1 MKAIVH
7 KKYGPPSVV
16 QLRDIPKPIPGK
28 DEVLIKVYASTV
40 NRTDCGF
47 RKGKPYIVRLFSGIW
62 GPKSQ
67 TLGNE
72 FAGEIETIGENVTSF
87 KTGDKVF
94 GFDDSRFGG
103 HAEYMVLQEKKAI
116 AIMPSHFSYIEA
128 APLAEGAH
136 YALSDLRAAKIK
148 AGQKI
153 LINGATGAIGS
164 AAVQLC
170 KHFGLSVTAVCS
182 TENVSLVAALGAD
195 KVIDYREQDFTKLA
209 QEYDV
214 VFDAVGK
221 SSFGKCKR
229 LLKKK
234 GIYMST
240 ELGAGWQNILLALIT
255 PLLGGRRVLF
265 PIPTINK
272 EVLHLFKELAE
283 KEKYKPVIDKQYTL
297 EQTAEAYCYVET
309 GYKIGN
315 VVITIR

>member
-7 KKYGPPSVV
+7 TKYGPPSVV
-16 QLRDIPKPIPGK
+16 QLKNIPQPVPRN

-47 RKGKPYIVRLFSGIW
+47 RKGKPYIVRLFSGLLR
-62 GPKSQ
+62 PKSQ

-72 FAGEIETIGENVTSF
+72 FAGEIESTGAAVASF
-87 KTGDKVF
+87 AVGDKVF
-94 GFDDSRFGG
+94 GFDDGTFGG
-103 HAEYMVLQEKKAI
+103 HAEYMVLREKKAI
-116 AIMPSHFSYIEA
+116 AQMPSNYSYIEA

-136 YALSDLRAAKIK
+136 YALSDLRGAKIK

-153 LINGATGAIGS
+153 IINGATGAIGS

-170 KHFGLSVTAVCS
+170 KYFGLYVTAVCS
-182 TENVSLVAALGAD
+182 TEYIALVQSIGAD
-195 KVIDYREQDFTKLA
+195 EVIDYRNQDFTQLP
-209 QEYDV
+209 QEYDI

-221 SSFGKCKR
+221 SSFGKCRR

-240 ELGAGWQNILLALIT
+240 ELGAGWQNIFLALLT
-255 PLLGGRRVLF
+255 PLFSGRKVLF
-265 PIPTINK
+265 PLPAINK
-272 EVLHLFKELAE
+272 EVLHLLKELAE
-283 KEKYKPVIDKQYTL
+283 AGKYRPVIDRYYPL
-297 EQTAEAYCYVET
+297 EQTAEAYCYVEK
-309 GYKIGN
+309 GYKVGN